1 MTVGVDSTSEK
12 ELIRRPNDQEVEK
25 YDPKIN
31 RLIKRIKESKIEYSL
46 VFVVYVWLLTSFLR
60 SCDHGIPEFLK

>member
-1 MTVGVDSTSEK
+1 VTIGVDSAREK
-12 ELIRRPNDQEVEK
+12 ELIRRPNDQEIEK
-25 YDPKIN
+25 YDPKIKK
-31 RLIKRIKESKIEYSL
+31 LIKRIKESKIDYFF